1 MMGWI
6 TDILKGLP
14 LSAILKENLEK
25 LEAEHG
31 RLESELQRTKADL
44 ALANETNKML
54 TDRVNKAQED
64 EHLEEIEEKILLV
77 LSGLHGQKHV
87 NGDVIANHLQ
97 IDMTRAEFY
106 LSKLQKDQFISAAYS
121 YMNPTSY
128 KLADRGNEYVVKNN
142 LV

>member
-1 MMGWI
+1 MGWI
-6 TDILKGLP
+6 TDILKELP
-14 LSAILKENLEK
+14 LSAILKEKIEK

-44 ALANETNKML
+44 ALANDTNKML
-54 TDRVNKAQED
+54 TDRVNKAQEG
-64 EHLEEIEEKILLV
+64 EHLGEIEERILLV
-77 LSGLHGQKHV
+77 LSGLHGQQHV
-87 NGDVIANHLQ
+87 NGDVIVNHLQ
-97 IDMTRAEFY
+97 INMTRAELY

-128 KLADRGNEYVVKNN
+128 KLAHRGNEYLVRNN